1 MVFYS
6 KKVDFK
12 WKKTVLVLLIFLPV
26 FFFGFHSRENAL
38 EKIISSGEIT
48 VITWNNA
55 HCYYSYRNNP
65 IGFEYD
71 LARAFSDY
79 LGVNLKVFIPLTR
92 SDLIH
97 ALDNG
102 YGDFIAASMSI
113 TPSRKKLVDFS
124 DAYFNN
130 QQVAII
136 NKKNYQIKTL
146 RDLKGKTI
154 YVPLGTLYEER
165 LRQLRDDGL
174 DINIKSVGGHTST
187 EELIRMVAENEI
199 EVTIADSNIALLN
212 RRYYPDIKI
221 SFPIGDTQFL
231 GWAVKKGENHLL
243 NKINEFIKQI
253 KKNRNYEKIYNKYYS
268 DTEIFDYVD
277 LKKFHIRLKNR
288 LPKYKETI
296 QRAAETYG
304 FDWKLLAAMIYQES
318 HFNPGA
324 ISFTGVRG
332 IMQLTLDT
340 AKEVGITNRLD
351 PEQSIMGGTKYLK
364 KLYTRFDKANEEDRL
379 LISLASYN
387 VGKGHILDAQ
397 KIAMQRNLDPNS
409 WSSLKQILP
418 LLRYSRYYKKSRY
431 GYCRGTEPVRYVT
444 RILTYYD
451 ILKREEIMDQDREIP
466 AQEQALTGTYG
477 QGRNN
482 INESMIF
489 L

>member
-1 MVFYS
+1 MVLYS

-12 WKKTVLVLLIFLPV
+12 WKKTVLVLLIFLSV

-174 DINIKSVGGHTST
+174 DINIKSVGGNTST

-253 KKNRNYEKIYNKYYS
+253 KKNRNYEKIYNEYYA

-364 KLYTRFDKANEEDRL
+364 KLYTRFDKTNEEDRL

-466 AQEQALTGTYG
+466 AQEHALTGT
-477 QGRNN
+477 
-482 INESMIF
+482 
-489 L
+489 

>member
-1 MVFYS
+1 MVLYS
-6 KKVDFK
+6 KKIDFK
-12 WKKTVLVLLIFLPV
+12 WKKTALILVIFLSV
-26 FFFGFHSRENAL
+26 FFFGFHSKEDAL

-48 VITWNNA
+48 MITWNNA

-97 ALDNG
+97 ALNNG
-102 YGDFIAASMSI
+102 HGDFIAASMSI
-113 TPSRKKLVDFS
+113 TPSRKKIVDFS

-130 QQVAII
+130 QQVVII
-136 NKKNYQIKTL
+136 NKNNYHIRTL
-146 RDLKGKTI
+146 SDLKGKTV

-165 LRQLRDDGL
+165 LRQLRDEGL
-174 DINIKSVGGHTST
+174 DINIRSVGGHTST
-187 EELIRMVAENEI
+187 EELIGMVAKNEI
-199 EVTIADSNIALLN
+199 EATITDSNIALLN

-231 GWAVKKGENHLL
+231 GWAVKKGEKQLL
-243 NKINEFIKQI
+243 NRINEFIKQI
-253 KKNRNYEKIYNKYYS
+253 TKNRNYEKTYNEYYANI
-268 DTEIFDYVD
+268 EIFDYVD
-277 LKKFHIRLKNR
+277 LKKFHIRLKKR

-304 FDWKLLAAMIYQES
+304 FDWRLIAAMIYQES

-324 ISFTGVRG
+324 VSFTGVKG
-332 IMQLTLDT
+332 LMQLTLDT

-364 KLYTRFDKANEEDRL
+364 KLYTRFDNTDEEDRL
-379 LISLASYN
+379 LISLAGYN

-397 KIAMQRNLDPNS
+397 RIARQRNLDPDR

-418 LLRYSRYYKKSRY
+418 LLRYSKYYKKSRY

-444 RILTYYD
+444 RILIYYD
-451 ILKREEIMDQDREIP
+451 ILKREEIIVQDRQAP
-466 AQEQALTGTYG
+466 AREQALT
-477 QGRNN
+477 
-482 INESMIF
+482 ES
-489 L
+489 